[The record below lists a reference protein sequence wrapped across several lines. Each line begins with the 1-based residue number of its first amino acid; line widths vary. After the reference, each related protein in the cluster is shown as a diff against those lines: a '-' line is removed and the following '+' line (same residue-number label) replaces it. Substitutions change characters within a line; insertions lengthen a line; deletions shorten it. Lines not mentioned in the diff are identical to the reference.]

1 MIWMKIK
8 NKSFSKCIVSISG
21 KKCAVLGFVFNVHV
35 LISSSFVCFRIY
47 FLYPFSVEHL
57 ESESHTNNLV
67 ARLCSFTRIYVSVS
81 LRWMCLCTLITFEPF
96 TLNWISRKLNRPA
109 YRCYYHIQPAK
120 FRRQVNDKHLRRN
133 KLKTANKLHLKPLIE
148 SIAHLLLLH

>member
-1 MIWMKIK
+1 MKIK
-8 NKSFSKCIVSISG
+8 NKSLSKCIVSISG

-81 LRWMCLCTLITFEPF
+81 FALIA
-96 TLNWISRKLNRPA
+96 LNVLVHFN
-109 YRCYYHIQPAK
+109 H
-120 FRRQVNDKHLRRN
+120 FRAIYAQLDLPK
-133 KLKTANKLHLKPLIE
+133 IE
-148 SIAHLLLLH
+148 STGISMLLPHSTRKIPPSSK

>member
-1 MIWMKIK
+1 MRYL
-8 NKSFSKCIVSISG
+8 
-21 KKCAVLGFVFNVHV
+21 VL
-35 LISSSFVCFRIY
+35 SSMF
-47 FLYPFSVEHL
+47 
-57 ESESHTNNLV
+57 T
-67 ARLCSFTRIYVSVS
+67 CSFQVHLYASVFIFYIHFQLNIWKSNLIPTIWSPDFAHS
-81 LRWMCLCTLITFEPF
+81 LAFMFLCLCTLITFEPF